1 MRKIIVV
8 RHGETQWNRELRYQG
23 QTNVDLNEEGIRQV
37 ERLAQHLKDE
47 KIESIYSSD
56 LKRAYKTA
64 EAIAKYHSLKI
75 KKTKLLRE
83 IHYGIWE
90 GMYLFEVKEKYPE
103 ILSEW
108 IKSPFNTVIPEGESI
123 KSFARRIKR
132 AIDKILKET
141 VGNILIVSHGG
152 PIKIILTYLLG
163 MDLSQVRIFRQD
175 NTALNIIEEE
185 GERRIL
191 TLMNDTCHLKN

>member
-23 QTNVDLNEEGIRQV
+23 QTDVELNEEGIRQV
-37 ERLAQHLKDE
+37 KKLAQHLRDE
-47 KIESIYSSD
+47 KVESIYSSD

-64 EAIAKYHSLKI
+64 EAIAKYHFLKI

-83 IHYGIWE
+83 ISYGIWE
-90 GMYLFEVKEKYPE
+90 GMYLSEVKEKYPE
-103 ILSEW
+103 ILDKW

-141 VGNILIVSHGG
+141 AGNILIVSHGG
-152 PIKIILTYLLG
+152 PIKIILTYLLE

-175 NTALNIIEEE
+175 NTALNVIEEE

-191 TLMNDTCHLKN
+191 TLMNDTCHLR